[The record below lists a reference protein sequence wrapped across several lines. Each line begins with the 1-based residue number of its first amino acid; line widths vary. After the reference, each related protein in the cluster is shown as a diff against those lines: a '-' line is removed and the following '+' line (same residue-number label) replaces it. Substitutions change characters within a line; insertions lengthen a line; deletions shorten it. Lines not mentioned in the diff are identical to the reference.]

1 MDLNMVLVV
10 TEEEG
15 EAAEVA
21 EEEGEAAEVAEEDL
35 VGEIL

>member
-10 TEEEG
+10 TEEDG

>member
-21 EEEGEAAEVAEEDL
+21 EEDL
-35 VGEIL
+35 VGKIL

>member
-15 EAAEVA
+15 ET
-21 EEEGEAAEVAEEDL
+21 AEVAEEDL

>member
-1 MDLNMVLVV
+1 MVLVV

>member
-1 MDLNMVLVV
+1 MVLVV
-10 TEEEG
+10 TEEDG

>member
-21 EEEGEAAEVAEEDL
+21 EEDL